1 MDNKILNM
9 KMTNF
14 QTESRDMAIFCESP
28 REKVVKLYFYCILIE
43 IRKEFF
49 DLIGWETVRT

>member
-1 MDNKILNM
+1 M

-14 QTESRDMAIFCESP
+14 QPESRDMAIFCESP
-28 REKVVKLYFYCILIE
+28 REKVVKLYFYCVLIE

-49 DLIGWETVRT
+49 DPIG